1 MIWIIL
7 SWVYITVVSFLIGC
21 LFTSLVRK
29 VFKVQLK
36 ETLHFSFVCLNGFL
50 FTSFIISAWLLI
62 YKVDLLANIF
72 LLLLALLSLFLNK
85 KEIVGLVK
93 SYSTAVRKTSKA
105 IWLFFLLLV
114 FVMACISYMPSSHA
128 DDSGCFSPVIK
139 WIQEYGT
146 VPGIANLDARLGYNS
161 TWFDLQALFGFAFL
175 KAGLFNDLNGLLFL
189 YILIYSL
196 HAIDK
201 LLKGQS
207 SFINYFKALFFLPV
221 LFIYFGFSHD
231 IMLYSIQFFTSPTY
245 DIPVTFILWMLFFL
259 FLDLKELKTAYSASV
274 RPYLVIFYSAYLITV
289 KLNAVPVVIIAVF
302 ILAVLLKEKKYRN
315 ALIASCLCIF
325 IAAPWITKTVV
336 SCGYILFPFVEI
348 DVLNVDWKLTPRA
361 VLYIESSVMTWA
373 IDPNLYGSASLLNDK
388 GYFSSTIKEWFP
400 VWFSQQ
406 NYINTIIFFSTI
418 FSGLAWLT
426 IGVIRFLKGKI
437 NFFRQHAID
446 LVLALTILAGILLW
460 FTKGPAPRYG
470 YGYLL
475 FLCMLSISR
484 FIYFF
489 AKEYHSGYTGT
500 FILAYVFY
508 SLVYYGIKI
517 HEPIAQ
523 TLFKKMP
530 AIISPE
536 YSRYE
541 LGEGKYIN
549 VVNEPACGNAP
560 LPSSPGYVYEFL
572 QPAYRGKTIK
582 EGFINQRPAEEY
594 KIGK

>member
-21 LFTSLVRK
+21 LLTRLIIK
-29 VFKVQLK
+29 IFKVQLK
-36 ETLHFSFVCLNGFL
+36 ESLHFSVVCINGFL
-50 FTSFIISAWLLI
+50 VTSFIISVWVLF

-85 KEIVGLVK
+85 KEIAGLVRI
-93 SYSTAVRKTSKA
+93 YSADVSNTSKA
-105 IWLFFLLLV
+105 IWLFFFLFV
-114 FVMACISYMPSSHA
+114 FVMAYISYMPSSHA
-128 DDSGCFSPVIK
+128 DDSGCFSPAIK

-196 HAIDK
+196 HALNK
-201 LLKGQS
+201 LLKGES
-207 SFINYFKALFFLPV
+207 SFINYCKALFFLPV

-231 IMLYSIQFFTSPTY
+231 IMLYSIQFFASPTY

-259 FLDLKELKTAYSASV
+259 FLELKELRTSFSASV
-274 RPYLVIFYSAYLITV
+274 RPYLVILYSAYLITV
-289 KLNAVPVVIIAVF
+289 KLNAAPVVIIAVF
-302 ILAVLLKEKKYRN
+302 VLALLLKEKKYLN
-315 ALIASCLCIF
+315 ALIAACLCIF
-325 IAAPWITKTVV
+325 IAVPWIIKTVV

-373 IDPNLYGSASLLNDK
+373 IDPNLYGSSSLLNDK
-388 GYFSSTIKEWFP
+388 GHFSAAIKDWFP

-406 NYINTIIFFSTI
+406 NYINTIIFLITI
-418 FSGLAWLT
+418 VSGLAWLF
-426 IGVIRFLKGKI
+426 IGIKGYLKNKKD
-437 NFFRQHAID
+437 FFRQHAID
-446 LVLALTILAGILLW
+446 MVFAFTMLVGILLW

-475 FLCMLSISR
+475 FLCMLSLSR
-484 FIYFF
+484 VIYFF
-489 AKEYHSGYTGT
+489 TKEYHSGYTGT
-500 FILAYVFY
+500 IILAYVFY

-517 HEPIAQ
+517 HEPLAQ

-530 AIISPE
+530 AIISPA
-536 YSRYE
+536 YSRNE

-549 VVNEPACGNAP
+549 VVKEPACGNAP
-560 LPSSPGYVYEFL
+560 LPSSPAYVYEFL
-572 QPAYRGKTIK
+572 QPAYRGKNIK
-582 EGFINQRPAEEY
+582 EGFINRRPAEEY

>member
-21 LFTSLVRK
+21 LLTSLIRK
-29 VFKVQLK
+29 VFKLHLK
-36 ETLHFSFVCLNGFL
+36 ETLHFSFVCINGFL
-50 FTSFIISAWLLI
+50 FISFIISLWVLF
-62 YKVDLLANIF
+62 YKVDMLANIF
-72 LLLLALLSLFLNK
+72 LVFLALLSLFLNK
-85 KEIVGLVK
+85 KEIAGLVK
-93 SYSTAVRKTSKA
+93 TYSADAGKTSKA
-105 IWLFFLLLV
+105 ILLFFILFV

-128 DDSGCFSPVIK
+128 DDSGCFSPAIK
-139 WIQEYGT
+139 WIQEFGT

-201 LLKGQS
+201 LLKGES
-207 SFINYFKALFFLPV
+207 SFINYFKALFFLPI

-259 FLDLKELKTAYSASV
+259 FFELRELKTPFSASV
-274 RPYLVIFYSAYLITV
+274 RPYLVILYSAYLITV
-289 KLNAVPVVIIAVF
+289 KLNAAPVVIIALF
-302 ILAVLLKEKKYRN
+302 ILAVLLKERKYRN
-315 ALIASCLCIF
+315 ALIASGLCIL
-325 IAAPWITKTVV
+325 IAVPWIVKTVV

-373 IDPNLYGSASLLNDK
+373 IDPNLYGSTTLLNDK
-388 GYFSSTIKEWFP
+388 GHFSAAIKDWFP

-406 NYINTIIFFSTI
+406 NYINTIIFFITI
-418 FSGLAWLT
+418 ISGLAWLFT
-426 IGVIRFLKGKI
+426 GIKGFLKNKKD
-437 NFFRQHAID
+437 FFRQNAVDI
-446 LVLALTILAGILLW
+446 VFALTILAGVLLW

-475 FLCMLSISR
+475 FLCMLSLSR
-484 FIYFF
+484 VIYFF
-489 AKEYHSGYTGT
+489 TREYHSGYTGT
-500 FILAYVFY
+500 IILAYVFY

-517 HEPIAQ
+517 HEPLAQ
-523 TLFKKMP
+523 TLFKNPPPM
-530 AIISPE
+530 ISPE
-536 YSRYE
+536 YSRNE
-541 LGEGKYIN
+541 IGEGKYIN
-549 VVNEPACGNAP
+549 VVKEPACGNAP

-582 EGFINQRPAEEY
+582 DGFINQRPAEEY

>member
-7 SWVYITVVSFLIGC
+7 SWVYITVISFLIGC
-21 LFTSLVRK
+21 LFTRLVRK

-85 KEIVGLVK
+85 REITGLLK
-93 SYSTAVRKTSKA
+93 SYSTDIKKTSKA
-105 IWLFFLLLV
+105 IWFFFLLFV

-128 DDSGCFSPVIK
+128 DDSGCFSPIIK

-189 YILIYSL
+189 YILLYSL

-201 LLKGQS
+201 MLKGES

-259 FLDLKELKTAYSASV
+259 FLDLKELKTPFSASV
-274 RPYLVIFYSAYLITV
+274 RPYFVILYSAYLITV
-289 KLNAVPVVIIAVF
+289 KLNAAPVVIIAVF

-315 ALIASCLCIF
+315 ALIAMCLCVC
-325 IAAPWITKTVV
+325 IAAPWIIKTVV
-336 SCGYILFPFVEI
+336 SCGYIIFPFVEI

-388 GYFSSTIKEWFP
+388 GHFSATIKEWFP

-406 NYINTIIFFSTI
+406 NYINTIIFITSI
-418 FSGLAWLT
+418 FSGLAWLI
-426 IGVIRFLKGKI
+426 IGVIRFLKSKK
-437 NFFRQHAID
+437 NFFQLHAID
-446 LVLALTILAGILLW
+446 IVFALTILAGILLW

-475 FLCMLSISR
+475 FLCMLSLSR
-484 FIYFF
+484 LVYFF
-489 AKEYHSGYTGT
+489 TKEYHSGYTGT
-500 FILAYVFY
+500 FILTYVFY

-517 HEPIAQ
+517 HEPLAQ
-523 TLFKKMP
+523 TLFKKSP

-536 YSRYE
+536 FSRHE

-549 VVNEPACGNAP
+549 VVKEPACGNAP

-572 QPAYRGKTIK
+572 QPVYRGKTIK

>member
-7 SWVYITVVSFLIGC
+7 SWVYITAVSFLIGC
-21 LFTSLVRK
+21 LLTSLIRK

-36 ETLHFSFVCLNGFL
+36 ETLHFAFVCINGFL
-50 FTSFIISAWLLI
+50 FTSFIISVWVLF

-72 LLLLALLSLFLNK
+72 IMLLALLSAALNK
-85 KEIVGLVK
+85 KEIAGLVK
-93 SYSTAVRKTSKA
+93 NYSTDVRKTSKP
-105 IWLFFLLLV
+105 IWLFFLLFV
-114 FVMACISYMPSSHA
+114 FVLACISYMPSSHA
-128 DDSGCFSPVIK
+128 DDSGCFSPAIK
-139 WIQEYGT
+139 WMQEYGT

-196 HAIDK
+196 YAVDK
-201 LLKGQS
+201 LLKGES

-259 FLDLKELKTAYSASV
+259 FLELKELRTPFYASIL
-274 RPYLVIFYSAYLITV
+274 PYLVILYSAYLITV

-315 ALIASCLCIF
+315 ALIVSCLCIF
-325 IAAPWITKTVV
+325 IAAPWIIKTAI

-348 DVLNVDWKLTPRA
+348 DVLNVDWKLTTRA

-388 GYFSSTIKEWFP
+388 GHFSAAIKDWFP
-400 VWFSQQ
+400 LWFSQL
-406 NYINTIIFFSTI
+406 NYINTIIFFTTI
-418 FSGLAWLT
+418 LSGLVWIF
-426 IGVIRFLKGKI
+426 IGVIILLKNKKD
-437 NFFRQHAID
+437 FFRKHSID
-446 LVLALTILAGILLW
+446 IVLALTILAGILLW

-475 FLCMLSISR
+475 FLCMLSLCR
-484 FIYFF
+484 VVYFF
-489 AKEYHSGYTGT
+489 TKEYHSGYAGT
-500 FILAYVFY
+500 IILAYVFY
-508 SLVYYGIKI
+508 SLVYYGIRI
-517 HEPIAQ
+517 QEPFAQ
-523 TLFKKMP
+523 TLLRKP
-530 AIISPE
+530 APIISPE
-536 YSRYE
+536 YSRHE

-549 VVNEPACGNAP
+549 VVQAPACGNAP

-572 QPAYRGKTIK
+572 QPVYRGATIK
-582 EGFINQRPAEEY
+582 KGFINQRPAEEY
-594 KIGK
+594 KIVK